1 MQAWTLI
8 LISSTTR
15 LLKKQVE
22 GTWSL
27 VGLPVQVFQLCAIA
41 LSQVT
46 HPLSLTN
53 DKPGRWISDQ
63 WEEGSNKLCMCSNNN
78 ATQTGWRI
86 GRVHR
91 CLQNL
96 PEYNPNLIRHF
107 LWFGIHRGLWP
118 HTRAATKQLKTS
130 SSRAQLAPVSWFSQN
145 VKYKCSKLKLH
156 WQRMTIVWAWE
167 QDNSALNDISR
178 PSLSHFLEG
187 DSWSTCQSTLDSGTD
202 GPGQKCQKAVFVSPQ
217 TVPEM
222 FS

>member
-96 PEYNPNLIRHF
+96 PEYNPNGIFDQAFFVVWHSPRLVATYSRSHKAIENQSKQRH
-107 LWFGIHRGLWP
+107 
-118 HTRAATKQLKTS
+118 TS
-130 SSRAQLAPVSWFSQN
+130 SFLVFT
-145 VKYKCSKLKLH
+145 KCTISKNALTLKV
-156 WQRMTIVWAWE
+156 QR
-167 QDNSALNDISR
+167 R
-178 PSLSHFLEG
+178 
-187 DSWSTCQSTLDSGTD
+187 
-202 GPGQKCQKAVFVSPQ
+202 
-217 TVPEM
+217 
-222 FS
+222 